1 MALRRASVRFVLP
14 VVLLLLAVL
23 GLRWWTVGRFFEST
37 DDAYVRAD
45 SSVLTPRVGGEVVA
59 VHVGD
64 NQTVHKGD
72 LLVEIDSRDYAARVA
87 NAKAAVEAADAAI
100 ASNAAQLKWHS
111 QMIAQA
117 QASLDA
123 AQADEERL
131 EKEWH
136 RADQLVAEG
145 VSTAQRRD
153 NALAEVKAGKAN
165 VDKAE
170 AALAAAQ
177 QQSVVQD
184 TDGRRLRDQL
194 EAQQA
199 ALKLAQLDLDSTR
212 IVAPIDGTV
221 GDLAARLGERIAP
234 GERLMTL
241 VPLSAV
247 YVEANFKE
255 TQLTHMAAGQPVDV
269 SVDAFPGK
277 TIKGRVDSLAPA
289 SGAEFSLLP
298 PQNATG
304 NFTKIV
310 QRVPVKIALQ
320 LDDQLRGRL
329 RPGMSVVA
337 RVDTHTT
344 IAAGLEQASR

>member
-1 MALRRASVRFVLP
+1 MALRRASLRIVLP
-14 VVLLLLAVL
+14 LVLLLVAAL
-23 GLRWWTVGRFFEST
+23 GLRWWMANRYIEST

-45 SSVLTPRVGGEVVA
+45 SSVLTPRVGGEVIA
-59 VHVGD
+59 VHVTD

-72 LLVEIDSRDYAARVA
+72 LLVEIDPRDYAAHVA
-87 NAKAAVEAADAAI
+87 NAKAAVEAASVAI
-100 ASNAAQLKWHS
+100 TSNNAQLKWHS

-117 QASLDA
+117 QATLDA

-136 RADQLVAEG
+136 RADQLVGEG

-153 NALAEVKAGKAN
+153 NALAEVKSGKAN
-165 VDKAE
+165 VAKAE

-177 QQSVVQD
+177 QQSVVQN
-184 TDGRRLRDQL
+184 TDGGRLQDQL
-194 EAQQA
+194 DAQQA
-199 ALKLAQLDLDSTR
+199 ALKLAELDLESTK
-212 IVAPIDGTV
+212 IVAPIDGAV

-234 GERLMTL
+234 GERLLTL

-255 TQLTHMAAGQPVDV
+255 TQLTHMAAGQ
-269 SVDAFPGK
+269 SVELKIDAFPGQ
-277 TIKGRVDSLAPA
+277 TLKGRVDSLAPA

-320 LDDQLRGRL
+320 LDDALRGRL

-337 RVDTHTT
+337 RVDTRTT
-344 IAAGLEQASR
+344 ANGGIEQASR

>member
-1 MALRRASVRFVLP
+1 MALRRASLRFALP
-14 VVLLLLAVL
+14 VLGLLVAAL
-23 GLRWWTVGRFFEST
+23 GLRWWAVNRYIEST
-37 DDAYVRAD
+37 DDAYVRAN
-45 SSVLTPRVGGEVVA
+45 SSVITPRVGGEVTA
-59 VHVGD
+59 VHVTD
-64 NQTVHKGD
+64 NQPVHKGD

-87 NAKAAVEAADAAI
+87 NARAAVAAANAAI
-100 ASNAAQLKWHS
+100 AANEAQLKWHG

-117 QASLDA
+117 EATLDA

-131 EKEWH
+131 EKEWR

-145 VSTAQRRD
+145 VATAQRRD

-165 VDKAE
+165 VDKAQ

-184 TDGRRLRDQL
+184 TDGRRLRDQVD
-194 EAQQA
+194 AQQA

-212 IVAPIDGTV
+212 IVAPIDGNV
-221 GDLAARLGERIAP
+221 GDLAARLGERVAP
-234 GERLMTL
+234 GERLLTL

-255 TQLTHMAAGQPVDV
+255 TQLTRMAPGQAVEV
-269 SVDAFPGK
+269 RVDAYPGEK
-277 TIKGRVDSLAPA
+277 LLGHVDSLAPA

-320 LDDQLRGRL
+320 VDDRLRGRL

-337 RVDTHTT
+337 RVDTRTT
-344 IAAGLEQASR
+344 TSAPIEQAAR

>member
-1 MALRRASVRFVLP
+1 MALRRASVRIVLP
-14 VVLLLLAVL
+14 LVLLLLVAV
-23 GLRWWTVGRFFEST
+23 GTRWWMVGRFIEST

-45 SSVLTPRVGGEVVA
+45 SSVLTPRVGGEIVA
-59 VHVGD
+59 VHVTD
-64 NQTVHKGD
+64 NQAVHKGD
-72 LLVEIDSRDYAARVA
+72 LLVEVDSRDYAARVA
-87 NAKAAVEAADAAI
+87 NARAAVEAASAAI
-100 ASNAAQLKWHS
+100 ASNSAQLKWHT

-117 QASLDA
+117 QATLDA
-123 AQADEERL
+123 ARADEERL

-145 VSTAQRRD
+145 VATAQRRD

-184 TDGRRLRDQL
+184 TDGRRLQDQL

-221 GDLAARLGERIAP
+221 GDLAARLGERVAP

-241 VPLSAV
+241 VPLNAV

-255 TQLTHMAAGQPVDV
+255 TQLTRMAAGQTVEV
-269 SVDAFPGK
+269 KVDAFPGQ
-277 TIKGRVDSLAPA
+277 TLTGRVDSLAPA

-320 LDDQLRGRL
+320 LQDPLRGRL

-337 RVDTHTT
+337 KVDTRTAGASG
-344 IAAGLEQASR
+344 IQQAAR

>member
-1 MALRRASVRFVLP
+1 MAARRFSLRFVLP
-14 VVLLLLAVL
+14 AVLLLLAAL
-23 GLRWWTVGRFFEST
+23 GLRWWTVGRFIEST

-45 SSVLTPRVGGEVVA
+45 SSVLTPRVGGEIVA
-59 VHVGD
+59 LHVGD
-64 NQTVHKGD
+64 NQPVHKGD
-72 LLVEIDSRDYAARVA
+72 LLIEIDARDYAAHLA
-87 NAKAAVEAADAAI
+87 NARAAVAAANAAL
-100 ASNAAQLKWHS
+100 ASNAAQLKWHQ

-117 QASLDA
+117 QATLDA
-123 AQADEERL
+123 AHADEERL
-131 EKEWH
+131 DKEWH

-145 VSTAQRRD
+145 VATAQRRD

-184 TDGRRLRDQL
+184 TDGRRLQDQL
-194 EAQQA
+194 DAQQA

-221 GDLAARLGERIAP
+221 GDLAARLGERVAP
-234 GERLMTL
+234 GERLLTL

-255 TQLTHMAAGQPVDV
+255 TQLTHMAAGQ
-269 SVDAFPGK
+269 SVEVKIDAFPGEALQ
-277 TIKGRVDSLAPA
+277 GHVDSLAPA

-320 LDDQLRGRL
+320 LDDHLRGRL

-337 RVDTHTT
+337 HVDTRSLPP
-344 IAAGLEQASR
+344 ASQQALR